1 MNSLAQRP
9 IVLGDAEVHRVVL
22 EHAKGTQATVSCER
36 TCRTCFDCMNIMLMD
51 ITSFSRDCGDV
62 QATSSES
69 SKERRDLEL
78 HWWCGRE
85 YPACVN
91 VSTSILAAGSCGYSL
106 AE

>member
-1 MNSLAQRP
+1 MN
-9 IVLGDAEVHRVVL
+9 V
-22 EHAKGTQATVSCER
+22 
-36 TCRTCFDCMNIMLMD
+36 MLVD

-62 QATSSES
+62 QATNSES

-85 YPACVN
+85 HPACVN